1 MLENEREAA
10 ENLMINAKKRKKE
23 IKLKLE
29 EKIKQIKML
38 E

>member
-1 MLENEREAA
+1 MLENEREGC
-10 ENLMINAKKRKKE
+10 ENQMINAKKRKKD